1 MDEGE
6 VGARRAGVRPTG
18 IRRAGVRPTNLPAAY
33 WLVGL
38 AIASCAALV
47 AHLVFGT
54 ADSGSDLAVY
64 HGGASAVAHG
74 HSLYDFASYNGLQ
87 FTYPPFAAVF
97 LVPVGL
103 LPIGAAV
110 PVWAAVCTLALEAT
124 VWIVLGAVGVRGRR
138 RALFTAAAT
147 VAAFALAPISSNFWT
162 GQINTVLM
170 LLIVADLARP
180 PGARWR
186 GAGVGI
192 AAGLK
197 LTPLIFVPYLLL
209 SRQVRA
215 GVTATATFAATVLA
229 GFAVLPGGSWRYW
242 RHDAW
247 STKRIIPVDD
257 AWGFDQSILGA
268 FKRVR
273 HYLPATPLWLV
284 LAVVTGVVGLALAIR
299 ASRRG
304 QELAGVVICAITG
317 LLVSPVSWPFHWVWC
332 VPLLILGAARAWQSG
347 STREKAAVVALGL
360 AFALTSIWTFT
371 VFFLDPGNPGPV
383 LVTLFADLFVLVGLG
398 LLAVLAFRAV
408 RDTRSSHEAVLQGVE
423 PVRN

>member
-1 MDEGE
+1 MEEGE
-6 VGARRAGVRPTG
+6 VAVRRTE
-18 IRRAGVRPTNLPAAY
+18 IPAVD
-33 WLVGL
+33 WLLAL

-47 AHLVFGT
+47 AHLVYGT

-74 HSLYDFASYNGLQ
+74 HSLYAFASYNGLQ

-97 LVPVGL
+97 LVPIGL

-138 RALFTAAAT
+138 RALFAAAGT
-147 VAAFALAPISSNFWT
+147 VAAFSLAPISSNFWT
-162 GQINTVLM
+162 GQINTILM

-180 PGARWR
+180 GGQRQQQQRRWRWR
-186 GAGVGI
+186 GVGVGI

-197 LTPLIFVPYLLL
+197 LTPLIFVPYLLF

-215 GVTATATFAATVLA
+215 GVTAAATFAATVLA
-229 GFAVLPGGSWRYW
+229 GFAVMPGGSWRYW
-242 RHDAW
+242 RHDVW

-273 HYLPATPLWLV
+273 NYLPATPLWLV

-299 ASRRG
+299 ASRHG
-304 QELAGVVICAITG
+304 EELTGVVICAITG

-332 VPLLILGAARAWQSG
+332 VPLLILGAARAWRDG
-347 STREKAAVVALGL
+347 LTREKAGVVALWL
-360 AFALTSIWTFT
+360 AFALASIWTFA

-383 LVTLFADLFVLVGLG
+383 LVTLFADLFVLIGLG
-398 LLAVLAFRAV
+398 MLAVLAYRTV
-408 RDTRSSHEAVLQGVE
+408 SS
-423 PVRN
+423 R